1 MTAPDLSLATAE
13 PRARPRALSRFLF
26 AIAGLV
32 FTMVVIGGITRL
44 TESGLSI
51 TQWNLVSGAIPP
63 ITHAQWSHE
72 FELYRQ
78 TPQYI
83 EVAGPAGMTDELLKF
98 DTHLPISPQL
108 SADIISAQRW

>member
-32 FTMVVIGGITRL
+32 FAMVVIGGITRL

-51 TQWNLVSGAIPP
+51 TQWNLVSGAIRLSRTHSGATSSSSTVKRRNISKSPGPP
-63 ITHAQWSHE
+63 E
-72 FELYRQ
+72 
-78 TPQYI
+78 
-83 EVAGPAGMTDELLKF
+83 
-98 DTHLPISPQL
+98 
-108 SADIISAQRW
+108 